1 MLDERERATD
11 VDFSAARHA
20 DVFTS
25 QIVVKTVDRTVDQ
38 LVVWL
43 LQKKTLFSR
52 LLVFMIITGRSI
64 DVLVSKLRKFY
75 KSHC

>member
-1 MLDERERATD
+1 LLDERERAAD

-25 QIVVKTVDRTVDQ
+25 QIVVKTVDRTVDK

-43 LQKKTLFSR
+43 LQTNITL
-52 LLVFMIITGRSI
+52 
-64 DVLVSKLRKFY
+64 
-75 KSHC
+75 